1 MAEAFFGIRAS
12 DLFSHSCFDI
22 RHSDSH
28 HFPFATAPTDVGGV
42 GATRLIFV
50 FVPST
55 QNIPPML
62 PIKANAASTVQRPGR
77 IGLR

>member
-1 MAEAFFGIRAS
+1 MPAQG
-12 DLFSHSCFDI
+12 HSY
-22 RHSDSH
+22 
-28 HFPFATAPTDVGGV
+28 FPFATAPTETG

-50 FVPST
+50 FLPST

-77 IGLR
+77 SGLR